1 MTQMT
6 NTPSTESKRVLFS
19 AIAPYV
25 ASNIVSSEEKEE
37 RGKEWI
43 AWGDGNKY
51 PQYLDSLYNSAP
63 TLQTIINGTADF
75 VSGSSI
81 QMNVERWQS
90 VVNGDE
96 DTIDDLVGML
106 AVDYLKY
113 GGFAFTVIRDKA
125 GNVAELSYIDVA
137 RLRCDRDREVFYYS
151 EDWSKSKIKVL
162 PYPKFG
168 SKDSNPTSIFYY
180 AGTKTRGTYPVPI
193 WNASVVSAEIERL
206 IGTFHLNNITNGFSG
221 GFAFNFNNGEPND
234 EQKMEIER
242 NVMDKFSGAEN
253 AGRIIL
259 SFNADREHA
268 LDITKLDTDDLD
280 KKYELVRKWSREEL
294 FTAFRAVPSLFGLMT
309 ENNGFSREE
318 FLQAFE
324 LYNITMVKPIQK
336 IIARAIDKV
345 SGIRDSISIVPFSLE
360 ATENISE

>member
-1 MTQMT
+1 MTQIT

-25 ASNIVSSEEKEE
+25 ASNIVSAEEKDE
-37 RGKEWI
+37 RGKEYVS
-43 AWGDGNKY
+43 WGDGNKY

-81 QMNVERWQS
+81 QMNIERWQNA
-90 VVNGDE
+90 VNSDG
-96 DTIDDLVGML
+96 DTIDDLVAML

-113 GGFAFTVIRDKA
+113 GGFAFTVIRDMA

-151 EDWSKSKIKVL
+151 EDWSKTRIKVL
-162 PYPKFG
+162 KYPKFG
-168 SKDSNPTSIFYY
+168 VNDANPTSIFYF
-180 AGTKTRGTYPVPI
+180 AGSKTRGTYPVPM

-206 IGTFHLNNITNGFSG
+206 IGTFHLNNISNGFSG
-221 GFAFNFNNGEPND
+221 GYLLNFNNGEPND
-234 EQKMEIER
+234 EQKVEIER
-242 NVMDKFSGAEN
+242 NAMSKLCGADN
-253 AGRIIL
+253 AGRL
-259 SFNADREHA
+259 VMSFNADREHA

-324 LYNITMVKPIQK
+324 LYNLTVVAPIQR
-336 IIARAIDKV
+336 IITRAIDKV
-345 SGIRDSISIVPFSLE
+345 SGVRDSISIVPFALAS
-360 ATENISE
+360 TDNISE